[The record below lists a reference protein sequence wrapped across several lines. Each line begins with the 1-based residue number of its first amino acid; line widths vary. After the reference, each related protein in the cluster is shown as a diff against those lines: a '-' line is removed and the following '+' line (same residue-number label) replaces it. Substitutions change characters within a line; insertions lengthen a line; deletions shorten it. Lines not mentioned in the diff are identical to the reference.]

1 MLQNNLRMEK
11 CRLKNLFNS
20 EEVILNNH
28 ENKIYQNNKKDLIV
42 SCKEERYDF
51 ANMAVSCDNL
61 VL

>member
-28 ENKIYQNNKKDLIV
+28 ENKNFI
-42 SCKEERYDF
+42 
-51 ANMAVSCDNL
+51 AVL
-61 VL
+61 PK